1 MQTHTTDTR
10 KPAFRWLGC
19 RGKAEN
25 EQAPVDSRKRMFGSD
40 ITNIGFKR
48 SKVESLFDT
57 NLNQDLKV
65 QKQGKFDSLV
75 HDLDRGNSDHDSK
88 QTLKSY
94 QFGPFAPAS
103 VSKVG
108 APENNSGK
116 RVHDW
121 ESLASTH
128 RPQYQNQGIISALLQ
143 FSEMLLLGPKS
154 LQFENYSFQ

>member
-40 ITNIGFKR
+40 ITNIGSKR
-48 SKVESLFDT
+48 GKVESLFDT
-57 NLNQDLKV
+57 SLNQDLKV

-75 HDLDRGNSDHDSK
+75 HDLDRGNSEHDSK

-108 APENNSGK
+108 APENNSVK

-143 FSEMLLLGPKS
+143 FTEMHLLGPES
-154 LQFENYSFQ
+154 LKFENYSFQ